1 MILNRSKTDGTD
13 FAIVDMESIES
24 TDKIRYELLQAQM
37 VLANLN
43 LLLAAKW
50 CAEAI
55 NGMAAN
61 GSTTITEMPNIPT
74 DQEDLDDYSKF
85 ILAKSYFNIKEFDRC
100 AHALIGCKSGN
111 GIFLKLYASL
121 LSIDK
126 KTTEE
131 TDGSINLFPLP
142 EDTGS
147 NPHGTG
153 NSGVGGGAGGAGLHH
168 PGKDPQND
176 SNSVISKAGNKDLNS
191 RLSKIIQEIESYNL
205 KPTKS
210 NNNSFLYYLLGVI
223 YNKKKNYKLA
233 QQNTLQSLKIFPY
246 NWSCWQELINSLVSF
261 DEAVELINS
270 IKNSKTNLAN
280 HYMFKFFEIVILQ
293 EFYQPLINITN
304 NLENLLKI
312 FPNFNFLKIQKFLV
326 CYHSL
331 DYYQA
336 ELIFD
341 QILEDDPLRLDDL
354 DTYSNMLYVMEKRSK
369 LSFLA
374 QYASNIDKFKP
385 ETCCIIA
392 NYHSMKGEHE
402 KAIMYYKRALILN
415 KNSLSAWTLMG
426 HEFVELK
433 NSHAA
438 IESYRRAVDIN
449 PKDFRAWYG
458 LGQAYEVL
466 DMHLYSLYYYQRA
479 TNLQPL
485 DKRMWQAI
493 GNCYEKISK
502 YNEAIRCFEKALTI
516 DNANKMDSE
525 VVNANGSEIHNNTFD
540 PFICYKLANIY
551 EKIHKIK
558 DCCKYMKLCFDQ
570 ELEWGITDE
579 TSKARLWL
587 ARYSLELKK
596 YDEAYELTKDL
607 NHNNA
612 HDIEEAR
619 AIAREAR
626 NRMNK

>member
-1 MILNRSKTDGTD
+1 MEADESSVEKVRS
-13 FAIVDMESIES
+13 
-24 TDKIRYELLQAQM
+24 ELLRAQ
-37 VLANLN
+37 LILSNLN
-43 LLLAAKW
+43 LFQAAKW

-55 NGMAAN
+55 NGL
-61 GSTTITEMPNIPT
+61 GPNQGKLLDLPSLPV
-74 DQEDLDDYSKF
+74 DNEDLEDYLKF

-100 AHALIGCKSGN
+100 SQCLIGCKSEN
-111 GIFLKLYASL
+111 ALFLKLYANL

-142 EDTGS
+142 DES
-147 NPHGTG
+147 G
-153 NSGVGGGAGGAGLHH
+153 NSNGMVNGGGHH
-168 PGKDPQND
+168 
-176 SNSVISKAGNKDLNS
+176 AGNNRDPGNNNSGNIITQSHKDLNS
-191 RLSKIIQEIESYNL
+191 KLSKVIQEIEVYV
-205 KPTKS
+205 S
-210 NNNSFLYYLLGVI
+210 NTQNYNNSFLYYLLGII

-233 QQNTLQSLKIFPY
+233 QQNCLHSLKHFPY
-246 NWSCWQELINSLVSF
+246 NWSCWLELINSLVSF
-261 DEAVELINS
+261 DEAMELVNT
-270 IKNSKTNLAN
+270 IKSSKSSLGN
-280 HYMFKFFEIVILQ
+280 HFMFKFFEIVILQ
-293 EFYQPLINITN
+293 EFYQPLVNINN
-304 NLENLLKI
+304 NLSSLLKV
-312 FPNFNFLKIQKFLV
+312 FPDFNFLKVQKFLV

-479 TNLQPL
+479 TNLQPM

-493 GNCYEKISK
+493 GNCYEKIGK
-502 YNEAIRCFEKALTI
+502 FDEAIKSFQKALAI
-516 DNANKMDSE
+516 ENANKPDVDSNTSNTNHE
-525 VVNANGSEIHNNTFD
+525 MGNNFD
-540 PFICYKLANIY
+540 PFICYKLASIY
-551 EKIHKIK
+551 ERINNVKECHR
-558 DCCKYMKLCFDQ
+558 YMRLCFDQ

-587 ARYSLELKK
+587 ARYALLSKR
-596 YDEAYELTKDL
+596 YDEAYEFTKDL